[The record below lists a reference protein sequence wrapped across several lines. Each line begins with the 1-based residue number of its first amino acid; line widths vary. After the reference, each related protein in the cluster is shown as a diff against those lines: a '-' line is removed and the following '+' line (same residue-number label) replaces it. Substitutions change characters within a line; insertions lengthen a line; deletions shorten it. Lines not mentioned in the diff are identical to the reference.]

1 MMQESDKDELILKV
15 LDGIATPDEIQAL
28 ARWMETDPSNE
39 VYFNQLKKAWNLTS
53 GPIPSEERVEHEL
66 GNYMEYIRSKH
77 QKYSIGLLLKYAA
90 IVMIPL
96 LSVIC
101 WLQLEK
107 DEIPSQMAVGNPGIM
122 PGEHKA
128 MLITAQGQ
136 TIALLPSLERDIC
149 VQEDFVVKNGQAGIV
164 YQDSK
169 KAVSTLQYNTLKT
182 PRGGEYTVVLSD
194 GTKVYLNAASE
205 LKYPVQF
212 DSKKR
217 QVHLSGEAY
226 FEVARDT
233 NRPFYVVTDAVRVK
247 VYGTEFNV
255 NTYGIGGTQ
264 TTLVSGKVGIRGKSS
279 GREYMME
286 PSQLAEFDVNGE
298 FKGIRNVNVRTYTAW
313 KEGFFVFENEGLEDI
328 LNRLSRWYDVE
339 FRFKDEKL
347 KEFQFTGTV
356 NRDEGLDGILN
367 LMERMN
373 VVSFE
378 KRNGY
383 IWVKENDKVKA
394 YN

>member
-1 MMQESDKDELILKV
+1 MTNAFNIDELILRV
-15 LDGIATPDEIQAL
+15 LDGVATPDEIQTL
-28 ARWMETDPSNE
+28 AQWLKTSPENE

-53 GPIPSEERVEHEL
+53 GPIPAKERVEYEL
-66 GNYMEYIRSKH
+66 GNYMKYIRSKH
-77 QKYSIGLLLKYAA
+77 RKYSIGQLVKYAA

-96 LSVIC
+96 LSVIY

-136 TIALLPSLERDIC
+136 RIALLPSLERDIC
-149 VQEDFVVKNGQAGIV
+149 VQEDLVVKNGQAGIV

-226 FEVARDT
+226 FEVAKDEC
-233 NRPFYVVTDAVRVK
+233 RPFFVQAGDVRIRVLGTSFNVTSYPERERIETTLEQGRIQITNGKEQINVVPGKQVVYNKKNNRFEVK
-247 VYGTEFNV
+247 VVDTKLYTSWKDGYYKFDQMTLEEIMETLALWYDLNVFYANAEVKSLEF
-255 NTYGIGGTQ
+255 T
-264 TTLVSGKVGIRGKSS
+264 
-279 GREYMME
+279 GRLRRY
-286 PSQLAEFDVNGE
+286 DRV
-298 FKGIRNVNVRTYTAW
+298 
-313 KEGFFVFENEGLEDI
+313 EGLFKKIEQTD
-328 LNRLSRWYDVE
+328 LVE
-339 FRFKDEKL
+339 FE
-347 KEFQFTGTV
+347 
-356 NRDEGLDGILN
+356 LN
-367 LMERMN
+367 GKN
-373 VVSFE
+373 VE
-378 KRNGY
+378 IRK
-383 IWVKENDKVKA
+383 K
-394 YN
+394 

>member
-1 MMQESDKDELILKV
+1 MTNAFNIDELILRV
-15 LDGIATPDEIQAL
+15 LDGVATPDEIQTL
-28 ARWMETDPSNE
+28 AQWLKTSPENE

-53 GPIPSEERVEHEL
+53 GPIPAKERVEYEL
-66 GNYMEYIRSKH
+66 GNYMKYIRSKH
-77 QKYSIGLLLKYAA
+77 RKYSIGQLVKYAA

-96 LSVIC
+96 LSVIY

-136 TIALLPSLERDIC
+136 RIALLPSLERDIC
-149 VQEDFVVKNGQAGIV
+149 VQEDLVVKNGQAGIV

-226 FEVARDT
+226 FEVAKDEC
-233 NRPFYVVTDAVRVK
+233 RPFFVQAGDVRIRVLGTSFNVTSYPERERIETTLEQGRIQITNGKEQINVVPGKQVVYNKKNNRFEVK
-247 VYGTEFNV
+247 VVDTKLYTSWKDGYYKFDQMTLEEIMETLALWYDLNVFYANAEVKSLEF
-255 NTYGIGGTQ
+255 T
-264 TTLVSGKVGIRGKSS
+264 
-279 GREYMME
+279 GRLRRY
-286 PSQLAEFDVNGE
+286 DRV
-298 FKGIRNVNVRTYTAW
+298 
-313 KEGFFVFENEGLEDI
+313 EGLFKKIEQTD
-328 LNRLSRWYDVE
+328 LVE
-339 FRFKDEKL
+339 FE
-347 KEFQFTGTV
+347 
-356 NRDEGLDGILN
+356 LN
-367 LMERMN
+367 GKN
-373 VVSFE
+373 VVIR
-378 KRNGY
+378 K
-383 IWVKENDKVKA
+383 K
-394 YN
+394 

>member
-1 MMQESDKDELILKV
+1 MTNAFNIDELILRV
-15 LDGIATPDEIQAL
+15 LDGVATPDEIQTL
-28 ARWMETDPSNE
+28 AQWLKASPENE
-39 VYFNQLKKAWNLTS
+39 VYFNQLKKASNLTS
-53 GPIPSEERVEHEL
+53 GPIPAKERVEYEL
-66 GNYMEYIRSKH
+66 GNYMKYIRSKH
-77 QKYSIGLLLKYAA
+77 RKYSIGQLVKYAA

-96 LSVIC
+96 LSVIY

-149 VQEDFVVKNGQAGIV
+149 VQEDLVVKNGQAGIV

-217 QVHLSGEAY
+217 QVHLSGEA
-226 FEVARDT
+226 
-233 NRPFYVVTDAVRVK
+233 
-247 VYGTEFNV
+247 
-255 NTYGIGGTQ
+255 
-264 TTLVSGKVGIRGKSS
+264 
-279 GREYMME
+279 
-286 PSQLAEFDVNGE
+286 
-298 FKGIRNVNVRTYTAW
+298 
-313 KEGFFVFENEGLEDI
+313 
-328 LNRLSRWYDVE
+328 
-339 FRFKDEKL
+339 
-347 KEFQFTGTV
+347 
-356 NRDEGLDGILN
+356 
-367 LMERMN
+367 
-373 VVSFE
+373 
-378 KRNGY
+378 
-383 IWVKENDKVKA
+383 
-394 YN
+394 

>member
-1 MMQESDKDELILKV
+1 MTNAFNIDELILRV
-15 LDGIATPDEIQAL
+15 LDGVATPDEIQTL
-28 ARWMETDPSNE
+28 AQWLKASPENE

-53 GPIPSEERVEHEL
+53 GPIPAKERVEYEL
-66 GNYMEYIRSKH
+66 GNYMKYIRSKH
-77 QKYSIGLLLKYAA
+77 RKYSIGQLVKYAA

-96 LSVIC
+96 LSVIY

-107 DEIPSQMAVGNPGIM
+107 DEIPSQMAVGNSGIM

-149 VQEDFVVKNGQAGIV
+149 VQEDLVVKNGQAGIV

-226 FEVARDT
+226 FEVTRDT

-255 NTYGIGGTQ
+255 KAYSDEMNVQ
-264 TTLVSGKVGIRGKSS
+264 TTLLQGVVTVFSGLEKKEKMEIKPNQQAEWCRRSVKMRV
-279 GREYMME
+279 REVDPDLFM
-286 PSQLAEFDVNGE
+286 
-298 FKGIRNVNVRTYTAW
+298 AW
-313 KEGFFVFENEGLEDI
+313 KNGRFIFRQDRLEDI
-328 LNRLSRWYDVE
+328 MRTLARWYGVEVVYLDESVKSMLFAGKLDRSEEITPILDVL
-339 FRFKDEKL
+339 RTTDKL
-347 KEFQFTGTV
+347 SVDVKGKKIV
-356 NRDEGLDGILN
+356 IGL
-367 LMERMN
+367 
-373 VVSFE
+373 
-378 KRNGY
+378 K
-383 IWVKENDKVKA
+383 
-394 YN
+394 